1 MSLQAYERKD
11 HGASMLSNP
20 ERWSWMNDAAC
31 AGMSINI
38 FFPRDDEYEEHDFST
53 ARVVCAG
60 CPVRAECRAWND
72 RIETMP
78 GNHLAFGFWGGETP
92 KERSKRR
99 KAERL

>member
-11 HGASMLSNP
+11 RGASMLSNP
-20 ERWSWMNDAAC
+20 ERWTWMNDAAC

-38 FFPRDDEYEEHDFST
+38 FFPRNADEGVFDFSI

-60 CPVRAECRAWND
+60 CPVKAECRAFID

-78 GNHLAFGFWGGETP
+78 GNQAFGFWGGETP

-99 KAERL
+99 RKP